1 MTVCGWEKEYKGA
14 VVGFLGYITGLSPVF
29 QHMQQWFA
37 GTAAV
42 EASFSV
48 HIVGMHLYF
57 NGFSDEAIH
66 VSGFSREDFC
76 VLESDVVILIATVTH
91 VLEQGS
97 VLR

>member
-1 MTVCGWEKEYKGA
+1 
-14 VVGFLGYITGLSPVF
+14 
-29 QHMQQWFA
+29 
-37 GTAAV
+37 
-42 EASFSV
+42 
-48 HIVGMHLYF
+48 MHLYF